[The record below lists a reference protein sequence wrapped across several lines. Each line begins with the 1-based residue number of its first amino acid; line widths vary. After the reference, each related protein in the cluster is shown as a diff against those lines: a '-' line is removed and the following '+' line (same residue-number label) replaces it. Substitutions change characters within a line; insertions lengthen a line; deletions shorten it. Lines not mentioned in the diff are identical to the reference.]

1 MIKRI
6 PTIIS
11 CLLPKFPFSTAFS
24 QDSFYDWGNPN
35 SYVRAVRENYFLKDI
50 MKGYY
55 YLKEEKIELSE
66 QHITFLAYIF
76 MLFP

>member
-11 CLLPKFPFSTAFS
+11 SIFVPKFSFCSVPFS
-24 QDSFYDWGNPN
+24 QDSFYDWSQPN

-50 MKGYY
+50 MEGYH
-55 YLKEEKIELSE
+55 YLK
-66 QHITFLAYIF
+66 
-76 MLFP
+76 

>member
-11 CLLPKFPFSTAFS
+11 SLLPKFYYTAYS
-24 QDSFYDWGNPN
+24 KDSFYDWSNPN
-35 SYVRAVRENYFLKDI
+35 SYVRAVQENYFLKDI
-50 MKGYY
+50 INGYY
-55 YLKEEKIELSE
+55 YLKEEKVELSE
-66 QHITFLAYIF
+66 EHITFLAYIF